1 MMGYM
6 WLPLVILRVEKE
18 VKNLRKEIV
27 DDKE

>member
-6 WLPLVILRVEKE
+6 WLPLVILGVEKE